1 VQDVRVTGDDE
12 VEPRPTGAGF
22 AEAFGRDPDCVWASP
37 GRVNLIGEHTDYNEG
52 FVLPM
57 ALPHLVV
64 AAAGRNRDGRVRVL
78 SRQHG
83 ARSVEVDLRSLR
95 PGAVR
100 GWPAYV
106 AGVVWAL
113 RDSGHDVDGL
123 DVVVDGNVPAGA
135 GLSSSAALECAVALA
150 VDEVFGLGVQ
160 RPALARLAQRAEN
173 EFVGVPSGIMDQS
186 ASLLCREGHV
196 LFLDTRTLEV
206 EHVPLDL
213 GENGLDL
220 LVVDTRAPHRLAD
233 GEYAARRRDCE
244 RGAAALGVPFLRDIG
259 PDDLDSALSRIGDD
273 TTRRRVR
280 HVVTEDAR
288 VLEVVALLRAGR
300 VNEIGPLLTAS
311 HVSLRDDFEV
321 TVPELDTAVE
331 AALAAGALGA
341 RMTGGGFGGCVIA
354 LVPTG
359 GRDDVAKSVRRAF
372 ERRGFTAPDLFV
384 TRASPGAVRL
394 GP

>member
-1 VQDVRVTGDDE
+1 VTGKDVGE
-12 VEPRPTGAGF
+12 RRATGAWF
-22 AEAFGRDPDCVWASP
+22 RETFGRDPDCVWASP

-57 ALPHLVV
+57 ALSHRVV
-64 AAAGRNRDGRVRVL
+64 VSAGRTADDRLRVL
-78 SRQHG
+78 SRQRRG
-83 ARSVEVDLRSLR
+83 RPAEVDLRSLR
-95 PGAVR
+95 PGAVD

-113 RDSGHDVDGL
+113 REAGHDVGGVDL
-123 DVVVDGNVPAGA
+123 VVDGYVPAGA

-150 VDEVFGLGVQ
+150 VDESFGLGIARQ
-160 RPALARLAQRAEN
+160 SLARLAQRAEN

-186 ASLLCREGHV
+186 ASLLCRQGHV
-196 LFLDTRTLEV
+196 LFLDTRTLEA

-213 GENGLDL
+213 ADTGLEL

-233 GEYAARRRDCE
+233 GEYASRRRDCE
-244 RGAAALGVPFLRDIG
+244 HAALALGVPYLRDVSVQ
-259 PDDLDSALSRIGDD
+259 DLSTALSRLEDD

-288 VLEVVALLRAGR
+288 VLDVVGLLRAGR
-300 VNEIGPLLTAS
+300 VREIGPLLTAS
-311 HVSLRDDFEV
+311 HASLRDDFEV

-331 AALAAGALGA
+331 AALDAGALGA

-354 LVPTG
+354 LVPTDL
-359 GRDDVAKSVRRAF
+359 REDVAESVRRAF
-372 ERRGFTAPDLFV
+372 SDHGFAPPELFV
-384 TRASPGAVRL
+384 TLAAPGAVRL

>member
-1 VQDVRVTGDDE
+1 LTGKAVGPDA
-12 VEPRPTGAGF
+12 TGAGF
-22 AEAFGRDPDCVWASP
+22 REEFGRDPDCVWASP

-52 FVLPM
+52 FVLPL
-57 ALPHLVV
+57 ALPHRVV
-64 AAAGRNRDGRVRVL
+64 ASAGRNDHDRLRVM
-78 SRQHG
+78 SRQRDDRP
-83 ARSVEVDLRSLR
+83 AEVDLRSLR
-95 PGAVR
+95 PGAVD

-106 AGVVWAL
+106 AGVTWAL
-113 RDSGHDVDGL
+113 REAGHEVGGVDL
-123 DVVVDGNVPAGA
+123 VVDGDVPAGA

-150 VDEVFGLGVQ
+150 VDETFGLGIE
-160 RPALARLAQRAEN
+160 RSDLARLARRAEN

-196 LFLDTRTLEV
+196 LFLDTRSLEV
-206 EHVPLDL
+206 EQVPLEL
-213 GENGLDL
+213 EKAGLEL

-233 GEYAARRRDCE
+233 GEYASRRRDCE
-244 RGAAALGVPFLRDIG
+244 RGAAALGVPFLRDVSRE
-259 PDDLDSALSRIGDD
+259 DLASALARIGDD

-288 VLEVVALLRAGR
+288 VLEVVDLLRGGR
-300 VNEIGPLLTAS
+300 VREVGPLLTAS
-311 HVSLRDDFEV
+311 HASLRDDFEV

-331 AALAAGALGA
+331 AALATGALGA

-354 LVPTG
+354 LVPTDL
-359 GRDDVAKSVRRAF
+359 REDVGESVRRAF
-372 ERRGFTAPDLFV
+372 TERGFTPPRLFV

>member
-1 VQDVRVTGDDE
+1 
-12 VEPRPTGAGF
+12 
-22 AEAFGRDPDCVWASP
+22 
-37 GRVNLIGEHTDYNEG
+37 VNLIGEHTDYNEG
-52 FVLPM
+52 FVLPL
-57 ALPHLVV
+57 ALPHRVV
-64 AAAGRNRDGRVRVL
+64 ASAGRSVHDRVRVL
-78 SRQHG
+78 SAQRDEG
-83 ARSVEVDLRSLR
+83 PAEVDPRSLR
-95 PGAVR
+95 PGAVD

-113 RDSGHDVDGL
+113 REAGHEVGGVDL
-123 DVVVDGNVPAGA
+123 VVDGNVPAGA

-150 VDEVFGLGVQ
+150 VDETFALGIA
-160 RPALARLAQRAEN
+160 RSDLAGLARRAEN

-196 LFLDTRTLEV
+196 LFLDTRSLEV
-206 EHVPLDL
+206 EQVPLEL
-213 GENGLDL
+213 EKAGLEL

-233 GEYAARRRDCE
+233 GEYASRRRDCE
-244 RGAAALGVPFLRDIG
+244 RGAAALGVPFLRDVR
-259 PDDLDSALSRIGDD
+259 PEELASALERIEDD

-280 HVVTEDAR
+280 HVVTENDR
-288 VLEVVALLRAGR
+288 VLEVVDLLRGGR
-300 VNEIGPLLTAS
+300 VREIGPLLTAS

-354 LVPTG
+354 LVPADQREDVG
-359 GRDDVAKSVRRAF
+359 GSVRRTFAK
-372 ERRGFTAPDLFV
+372 RGFTPPRPFV
-384 TRASPGAVRL
+384 TGASPGAVRL

>member
-1 VQDVRVTGDDE
+1 MTGKDAGA
-12 VEPRPTGAGF
+12 RGTGAGF
-22 AEAFGRDPDCVWASP
+22 REELGHEPDCVWASP

-52 FVLPM
+52 FVLPL
-57 ALPHLVV
+57 ALPHRVV
-64 AAAGRNRDGRVRVL
+64 ASARRNGEDHIRMVSAQRRGR
-78 SRQHG
+78 H
-83 ARSVEVDLRSLR
+83 VEVGLPSLR
-95 PGAVR
+95 PGAVD

-113 RDSGHDVDGL
+113 REAGHDIGGL
-123 DVVVDGNVPAGA
+123 DLLVDGNVPAGA

-150 VDEVFGLGVQ
+150 VDEIFGLGIE

-173 EFVGVPSGIMDQS
+173 DFVGVPSGIMDQS

-196 LFLDTRTLEV
+196 LFLDTRNLEV
-206 EHVPLDL
+206 EQVPLDL
-213 GENGLDL
+213 EATGLVL

-244 RGAAALGVPFLRDIG
+244 RGAAALGVPYLRDV
-259 PDDLDSALSRIGDD
+259 PPEDLASALARIDDD

-288 VLEVVALLRAGR
+288 VLDVVALLRGGR
-300 VNEIGPLLTAS
+300 VGEIGPLLTAS
-311 HVSLRDDFEV
+311 HASLRDDFEV

-331 AALAAGALGA
+331 AAMEAGALGA

-354 LVPTG
+354 LVPTDRG
-359 GRDDVAKSVRRAF
+359 ADVGESLRRAF
-372 ERRGFTAPDLFV
+372 ADRGFTPPELFV

>member
-1 VQDVRVTGDDE
+1 VTGKDVGE
-12 VEPRPTGAGF
+12 RRATGAWF
-22 AEAFGRDPDCVWASP
+22 REAFGRDPDCVWASP

-57 ALPHLVV
+57 ALSHRVV
-64 AAAGRNRDGRVRVL
+64 VSAGRTADDRLRVL
-78 SRQHG
+78 SRQRRG
-83 ARSVEVDLRSLR
+83 RPAEVDLRSLR
-95 PGAVR
+95 PGAVD

-113 RDSGHDVDGL
+113 REAGHDVGGVDL
-123 DVVVDGNVPAGA
+123 VVDGNVPAGA

-150 VDEVFGLGVQ
+150 VDESFGLGIARQ
-160 RPALARLAQRAEN
+160 SLARLAQRAEN

-186 ASLLCREGHV
+186 ASLLCRQGHV
-196 LFLDTRTLEV
+196 LFLDTRTLEA

-213 GENGLDL
+213 ADTGLEL

-233 GEYAARRRDCE
+233 GEYASRRRDCE
-244 RGAAALGVPFLRDIG
+244 HAALALGVPYLRDVSVQ
-259 PDDLDSALSRIGDD
+259 DLSTALSRLEDD

-288 VLEVVALLRAGR
+288 VLDVVGLLRAGR
-300 VNEIGPLLTAS
+300 VREIGPLLTAS
-311 HVSLRDDFEV
+311 HASLRDDFEV
-321 TVPELDTAVE
+321 TVPELDTAVD
-331 AALAAGALGA
+331 AALDAGALGA

-354 LVPTG
+354 LVPTDV
-359 GRDDVAKSVRRAF
+359 REDVAGSVRRAF
-372 ERRGFTAPDLFV
+372 ADHGFTPPELFV
-384 TRASPGAVRL
+384 TLAAPGAVRL

>member
-1 VQDVRVTGDDE
+1 MRVAKSDVTVAAAARNDDDRVRVT
-12 VEPRPTGAGF
+12 
-22 AEAFGRDPDCVWASP
+22 
-37 GRVNLIGEHTDYNEG
+37 
-52 FVLPM
+52 
-57 ALPHLVV
+57 
-64 AAAGRNRDGRVRVL
+64 
-78 SRQHG
+78 SRQRRGRH
-83 ARSVEVDLRSLR
+83 AEVALASLR
-95 PGAVR
+95 PGAVD

-113 RDSGHDVDGL
+113 REAGHEVGGL
-123 DVVVDGNVPAGA
+123 DLVVDGNVPAGA

-150 VDEVFGLGVQ
+150 VDETFGLGIE

-173 EFVGVPSGIMDQS
+173 HFVGVPSGIMDQS

-196 LFLDTRTLEV
+196 LFLDTRSLEV
-206 EHVPLDL
+206 EQVPLEL
-213 GENGLDL
+213 AEAGLEL

-244 RGAAALGVPFLRDIG
+244 RGAAALGVPYLRDVSAA
-259 PDDLDSALSRIGDD
+259 DLASALARIDDD

-288 VLEVVALLRAGR
+288 VLDVVDMLRGGR
-300 VNEIGPLLTAS
+300 VGEIGPLLTAS
-311 HVSLRDDFEV
+311 HASLRDDFEV

-331 AALAAGALGA
+331 AALEAGALGA

-354 LVPTG
+354 LVPTDV
-359 GRDDVAKSVRRAF
+359 REDVAGSVRRAF
-372 ERRGFTAPDLFV
+372 DQRGFTPPELFV

>member
-1 VQDVRVTGDDE
+1 
-12 VEPRPTGAGF
+12 
-22 AEAFGRDPDCVWASP
+22 
-37 GRVNLIGEHTDYNEG
+37 VNLIGEHTDYNEG
-52 FVLPM
+52 FVLPL
-57 ALPHLVV
+57 ALPHRVV
-64 AAAGRNRDGRVRVL
+64 ASAGSNDRDRIRVL
-78 SRQHG
+78 SRQSDDRP
-83 ARSVEVDLRSLR
+83 ADVDLGSLR
-95 PGAVR
+95 PGAVD

-113 RDSGHDVDGL
+113 REAGHELGGIDL
-123 DVVVDGNVPAGA
+123 VVDGNVPAGA

-150 VDEVFGLGVQ
+150 VDETFGLAIA
-160 RPALARLAQRAEN
+160 RPDLARLARRAEN

-196 LFLDTRTLEV
+196 LFLDTRSLEV
-206 EHVPLDL
+206 EQVPLDL
-213 GENGLDL
+213 GKAGLEL

-233 GEYAARRRDCE
+233 GEYASRRRDCE
-244 RGAAALGVPFLRDIG
+244 RGAAALGVPFLRDVSAE
-259 PDDLDSALSRIGDD
+259 DLASTLARIEDD

-288 VLEVVALLRAGR
+288 VLEVVDMLRGGR
-300 VNEIGPLLTAS
+300 VQEIGPVLTAS
-311 HVSLRDDFEV
+311 HASLRDDFEV

-331 AALAAGALGA
+331 AALAGGALGA

-354 LVPTG
+354 LVPTEL
-359 GRDDVAKSVRRAF
+359 REDVGESVRRAF
-372 ERRGFTAPDLFV
+372 AERGFTPPRLFV